1 MLEDNQEN
9 VEVTNMTETQYF
21 ERECDQKLFEVLSN
35 AKAAPL
41 EDDLKTAK
49 HLLSEGSD
57 INARSF
63 NLDIPGGFLLPC
75 ALDDLTYQPQCL
87 LLDVLR
93 FCLNNGF
100 DPKLDNGVCGAQTLC
115 HFFKFNFPNV
125 SLLTGIKDLLRAGCD
140 PTVKAYLFRDE
151 PRPENALYYIREE
164 LADAFS
170 VDDDFLSMLGY
181 AAIHQCLVKRS
192 KQQNFESVE
201 PVTEALNCSINAV
214 FPYGDFSIEP
224 TATPQTWT
232 YARNSASKDPF
243 DCGLIFDCGRT
254 RLCLDPFWGAYC
266 DKEIKVDDTAQ
277 RIDFALPPEASLR
290 KISGEMLNQPGFAN
304 FLFDLGSCFL
314 NCNDLTKTISIRASV
329 ESKKAQNA
337 QELLASS
344 CYCD

>member
-1 MLEDNQEN
+1 
-9 VEVTNMTETQYF
+9 MTETQYF

-49 HLLSEGSD
+49 HLLSEGAD

-63 NLDIPGGFLLPC
+63 NHGIPGGFLLPC

-181 AAIHQCLVKRS
+181 AAIHQ
-192 KQQNFESVE
+192 
-201 PVTEALNCSINAV
+201 
-214 FPYGDFSIEP
+214 
-224 TATPQTWT
+224 
-232 YARNSASKDPF
+232 
-243 DCGLIFDCGRT
+243 
-254 RLCLDPFWGAYC
+254 
-266 DKEIKVDDTAQ
+266 
-277 RIDFALPPEASLR
+277 
-290 KISGEMLNQPGFAN
+290 
-304 FLFDLGSCFL
+304 
-314 NCNDLTKTISIRASV
+314 
-329 ESKKAQNA
+329 
-337 QELLASS
+337 
-344 CYCD
+344 

>member
-1 MLEDNQEN
+1 M
-9 VEVTNMTETQYF
+9 
-21 ERECDQKLFEVLSN
+21 
-35 AKAAPL
+35 
-41 EDDLKTAK
+41 
-49 HLLSEGSD
+49 
-57 INARSF
+57 
-63 NLDIPGGFLLPC
+63 
-75 ALDDLTYQPQCL
+75 

-214 FPYGDFSIEP
+214 FP
-224 TATPQTWT
+224 
-232 YARNSASKDPF
+232 
-243 DCGLIFDCGRT
+243 
-254 RLCLDPFWGAYC
+254 
-266 DKEIKVDDTAQ
+266 
-277 RIDFALPPEASLR
+277 
-290 KISGEMLNQPGFAN
+290 
-304 FLFDLGSCFL
+304 
-314 NCNDLTKTISIRASV
+314 
-329 ESKKAQNA
+329 
-337 QELLASS
+337 
-344 CYCD
+344 

>member
-21 ERECDQKLFEVLSN
+21 KRECDQKLFEVLSN
-35 AKAAPL
+35 AKAATL

-49 HLLSEGSD
+49 HLLSEGAD

-63 NLDIPGGFLLPC
+63 NHDIPGGFLLPC

-151 PRPENALYYIREE
+151 PRPENALYT
-164 LADAFS
+164 F
-170 VDDDFLSMLGY
+170 
-181 AAIHQCLVKRS
+181 
-192 KQQNFESVE
+192 
-201 PVTEALNCSINAV
+201 
-214 FPYGDFSIEP
+214 
-224 TATPQTWT
+224 
-232 YARNSASKDPF
+232 ARNLRMLFPWMT
-243 DCGLIFDCGRT
+243 IFCR
-254 RLCLDPFWGAYC
+254 CLAMRRY
-266 DKEIKVDDTAQ
+266 INV
-277 RIDFALPPEASLR
+277 L
-290 KISGEMLNQPGFAN
+290 
-304 FLFDLGSCFL
+304 
-314 NCNDLTKTISIRASV
+314 
-329 ESKKAQNA
+329 
-337 QELLASS
+337 
-344 CYCD
+344 